1 MAVDWKQISPK
12 EFEEITRD
20 LIGAHLG
27 MRVES
32 FGEGTDGGIDL
43 RMDNGKIIVQC
54 KRISGPF
61 SELMSKLR
69 KEKTKLDNQKFE
81 KYMIVTTCH
90 LSPMNKTQIMQEF
103 PKIFSSEDIYGADDL
118 EGLLA
123 RYEHVRTLYPS
134 LWLGDSELIRPF
146 KESPRMLETIL

>member
-54 KRISGPF
+54 KRISGP
-61 SELMSKLR
+61 L
-69 KEKTKLDNQKFE
+69 TD
-81 KYMIVTTCH
+81 
-90 LSPMNKTQIMQEF
+90 
-103 PKIFSSEDIYGADDL
+103 
-118 EGLLA
+118 
-123 RYEHVRTLYPS
+123 
-134 LWLGDSELIRPF
+134 RPAAF
-146 KESPRMLETIL
+146 RVQR